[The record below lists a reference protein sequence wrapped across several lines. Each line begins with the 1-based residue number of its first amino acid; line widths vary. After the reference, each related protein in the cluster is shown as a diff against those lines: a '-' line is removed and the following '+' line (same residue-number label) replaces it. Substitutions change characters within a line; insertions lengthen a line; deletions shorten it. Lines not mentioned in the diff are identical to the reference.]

1 MSDDRLNRTR
11 YDPAEVE
18 GRIFALWEEAGVF
31 HPEPTGEREGSYS
44 IAVPPPNVTGSLHM
58 GHALNGTLQDVL
70 IRLARMRGRRAK
82 WIYGTDHAG
91 IATQRQVERALAEE
105 GVTKEEL
112 GRERFAERVWQWREE
127 HGSTI
132 TEQFKRLGASLD
144 YEDERFTMDPA
155 YAQAV
160 VEVFQRLHEKGYI
173 YRDNYMVNWD
183 PGLRTAISDLEVE
196 QRTVEDTLYMVDYP
210 LESGSGAVT
219 VATVRPE
226 TMLADTA
233 IAVNPADERY
243 SRLIGEAAVL
253 PLVGRRLP
261 ILADEYVDPE
271 FGTGALKI
279 TPGHDPNDFDI
290 GRRHGLEEITVIG
303 EDGRITDSAP
313 EQFRG
318 MEVEEARAGVVAAL
332 REEGLISGTRPY
344 EHDVPH
350 SHRSGRRIE
359 PLISLQWF
367 CDMSELAKPAI
378 AAVRDGSLRFH
389 PERPWT
395 GVYLDWLENIRPWC
409 ISRQLWWGHQLP
421 VWYRGDE
428 THVAAEPPEGEGWER
443 DPDVLDTWFSSGL
456 WPFAT
461 LGWPEDNPEL
471 RTFYPT
477 DALSTARDI
486 IFLWV
491 ARMVMFGVELTG
503 ELPFTDVPIHSVVQ
517 APDGRRMSKSLGTGI
532 DPLQLIEGGE
542 RPPVYSEGGEFPA
555 YGADALRFALMAM
568 SSSQDV
574 RFNEERVRQGRDL
587 ANKLWNASRLI
598 LTRVGHTAPDPRAT
612 ETVEDRWIVSR
623 LERLTETV
631 TEQLDSFRF
640 SPAVLDLYGAFWSEV
655 CDWYLELAKPRLYE
669 SSNAAVSGVLLHAL
683 ERTLLLLHPVMPF
696 VTEEI
701 WSLLPGERGLLAVSP
716 WPEPDPELLDPGAE
730 EAMSRFFT
738 AVGALRSYRDQVGA
752 RPGKPLRGVL
762 DAEGYADLA
771 AQLARLG
778 QFDLEASV
786 PEEEEPI
793 ADLDVPGGVVH
804 VLPSDAFDANEADR
818 RREKERGRLNAE
830 IERAEKKLANE
841 GFVKKAPAEVV
852 EAERR
857 KLEELRDALR
867 RLEE

>member
-1 MSDDRLNRTR
+1 MADDRLNRTR
-11 YDPAEVE
+11 YDPSEVE
-18 GRIFALWEEAGVF
+18 GRIFALWEEAGIF
-31 HPEPTGEREGSYS
+31 HPEPTGEHEGSYS

-58 GHALNGTLQDVL
+58 GHALNGTLQDVC
-70 IRLARMRGRRAK
+70 IRLARMRGLRTK

-91 IATQRQVERALAEE
+91 IATQRQVERALADE
-105 GVTKEEL
+105 GLTKEEL
-112 GRERFAERVWQWREE
+112 GRERFAERVWQWREQ

-144 YEDERFTMDPA
+144 YEDERFTMDPV
-155 YAQAV
+155 YASAV
-160 VEVFQRLHEKGYI
+160 VDVFSRLYEKSYI

-196 QRTVEDTLYMVDYP
+196 QRTVEDTMYMIDYP

-233 IAVNPADERY
+233 IAVNPSDERY
-243 SRLIGEAAVL
+243 SRLIGEAAIL

-261 ILADEYVDPE
+261 ILADDYVDPE

-279 TPGHDPNDFDI
+279 TPGHDPNDFEI

-303 EDGRITDSAP
+303 EDGLITDSAP
-313 EQFRG
+313 EAFRG
-318 MEVEEARAGVVAAL
+318 MEVEEARTAVVAGL
-332 REEGLISGTRPY
+332 REEGLVSGTRPWV
-344 EHDVPH
+344 HDVPH

-367 CDMSELAKPAI
+367 CDMSALAKPAI
-378 AAVRDGSLRFH
+378 AAARDGALRFH

-428 THVAAEPPEGEGWER
+428 THVGADAPEGEGWER

-461 LGWPEDNPEL
+461 LGWPEDTPEL

-477 DALSTARDI
+477 NVLSTARDI

-491 ARMVMFGVELTG
+491 ARMVMFGKELTG

-532 DPLQLIEGGE
+532 DPLELIDGGE
-542 RPPVYSEGGEFPA
+542 RPPVYAEGGEFPA
-555 YGADALRFALMAM
+555 YGADALRFGLMAM

-587 ANKLWNASRLI
+587 ANKLWNASRLV
-598 LTRVGHTAPDPRAT
+598 LTRVGDVTPDPRAAR
-612 ETVEDRWIVSR
+612 TVEDRWIVSR
-623 LERLTETV
+623 LERLTESV
-631 TEQLDSFRF
+631 TGQLDAFRL
-640 SPAVLDLYGAFWSEV
+640 SPAVLDLYAAFWSEV

-669 SSNAAVSGVLLHAL
+669 TPNDAVSGVLLHAI

-701 WSLLPGERGLLAVSP
+701 WSLLPGERGLLAVST
-716 WPEPDPELLDPGAE
+716 WPVPNPALLDPEAE
-730 EAMSRFFT
+730 EAMGRFFA
-738 AVGALRSYRDQVGA
+738 AVSALRSYRDEVGA
-752 RPGKPLRGVL
+752 RPGTPVRGVL
-762 DAEGYADLA
+762 EAEGFGDLET
-771 AQLARLG
+771 QLARLG
-778 QFDLEASV
+778 QFQLEQSAS
-786 PEEEEPI
+786 EDEEPLTDI
-793 ADLDVPGGVVH
+793 EVPGGVVR
-804 VLPSDAFDANEADR
+804 VLPSEAVDPVEGER
-818 RREKERGRLNAE
+818 RREAERERLRAE
-830 IERAEKKLANE
+830 IERAETKLANE

-852 EAERR
+852 EAERQ
-857 KLEELRDALR
+857 KLEGFREALR
-867 RLEE
+867 RLDE